1 MIATD
6 WITGGCPNRCLMH
19 SRNFHFFLPLNF
31 VNKVKKKEKKY
42 VLPYGQMSLWGWP
55 IIAPNAY
62 ILIN

>member
-1 MIATD
+1 MLNAQ
-6 WITGGCPNRCLMH
+6 
-19 SRNFHFFLPLNF
+19 SKFSFFFLPLNF
-31 VNKVKKKEKKY
+31 VNKVKKMKKY